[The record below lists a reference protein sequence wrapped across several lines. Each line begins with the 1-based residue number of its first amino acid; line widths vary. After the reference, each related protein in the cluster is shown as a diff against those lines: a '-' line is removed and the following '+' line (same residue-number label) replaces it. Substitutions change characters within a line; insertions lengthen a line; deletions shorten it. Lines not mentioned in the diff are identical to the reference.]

1 VKRLLR
7 AALRRTAF
15 VVLATICLVVA
26 TPATIDS
33 ARWWR
38 SPRLAGELQLSPQQI
53 EALDRIYDR
62 MTAQADRCA
71 SLRIRAHHEA
81 QRLLDGDATLDALDA
96 AAAALADAESEH
108 RRTRTLGL
116 YEMFR
121 VLTPDQRAKLVRLV
135 PQARRGAT
143 AP

>member
-1 VKRLLR
+1 VKRLVR
-7 AALRRTAF
+7 AALRGTGF
-15 VVLATICLVVA
+15 TVLATFCLVVA

-38 SPRLAGELQLSPQQI
+38 SPRLVGELQLSPRQI

-62 MTAQADRCA
+62 MTAQAGRCA
-71 SLRIRAHHEA
+71 SATTKAHHEA
-81 QRLLDGDATLDALDA
+81 QRLLAGDADQDALDA
-96 AAAALADAESEH
+96 AAVTLADAESEH

-135 PQARRGAT
+135 PRDRRGVT